1 MLDLDQPVDY
11 DCGFLMAA
19 RDEMVPR
26 LNYESRVSLGEFLFG
41 IALFSIVRP
50 RELLYR
56 SAWEGGTEEK

>member
-50 RELLYR
+50 RR
-56 SAWEGGTEEK
+56 AII